1 MRWIW
6 LAVMCAF
13 ALGAQAQEV
22 WRWVDEN
29 GVVHFQDRPRPGAE
43 KVELKGPQT
52 FTAPPVAPRRTEPEA
67 PAQPEAAPGY
77 TGFRIVAPAQG
88 ETLWNIG
95 ARLPVQLQLEPG
107 LRPGHRLQLYLD
119 GQRRDDIP
127 QATQF
132 VLSEVYRGEH
142 QLRGSIVDSQGRE
155 VASTETVTFYVQ
167 QASIQNPNRPRP

>member
-6 LAVMCAF
+6 LAVMCAW
-13 ALGAQAQEV
+13 ALGAQAEEV

-29 GVVHFQDRPRPGAE
+29 GVVHYQDRPRPGAE

-52 FTAPPVAPRRTEPEA
+52 FTAPAVPQRQAEPEPA
-67 PAQPEAAPGY
+67 PEPEPGPRY

-95 ARLPVQLQLEPG
+95 GQLPVQLNIQPG
-107 LRPGHRLQLYLD
+107 LQSSHRLQLYLD
-119 GQRRDDIP
+119 GEPREDVPR
-127 QATQF
+127 ATQF
-132 VLSEVYRGEH
+132 VLSEVWRGEH
-142 QLRGSIVDSQGRE
+142 QLRAAILDGQGRE

-167 QASIQNPNRPRP
+167 QASLQNPNRPRN